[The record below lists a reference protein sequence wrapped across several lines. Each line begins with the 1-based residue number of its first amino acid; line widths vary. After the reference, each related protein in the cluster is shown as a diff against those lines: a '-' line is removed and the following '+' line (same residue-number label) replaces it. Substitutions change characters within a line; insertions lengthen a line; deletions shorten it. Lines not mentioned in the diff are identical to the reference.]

1 MKGKFVH
8 ENPKKHL
15 SNTDPCHHK
24 FTSKGEQREEKFV
37 DGKNSPFYLAKV
49 IGQGFD
55 LSWYKIMIHLLGL
68 MGKCLRGRKDSLRRE
83 KGW

>member
-1 MKGKFVH
+1 MKT
-8 ENPKKHL
+8 PR
-15 SNTDPCHHK
+15 NTYLTQIPAIINSHQR
-24 FTSKGEQREEKFV
+24 GEQRGEKFV